1 MSAHNSTH
9 VVARAALAV
18 ACLGAVAS
26 AWATA
31 PAPGKY
37 RAQFCAVPPT
47 GQASCHPA
55 TVDLSAE
62 GMDVRTAREW
72 VQIKF
77 GEPQLEVRARQ
88 AGKPPAHFYA
98 DYRWSSDTVLRY
110 RETQPTQWE
119 VRLGAPR

>member
-1 MSAHNSTH
+1 MSALNLTI
-9 VVARAALAV
+9 VLARAALAMV
-18 ACLGAVAS
+18 CLGVTAS
-26 AWATA
+26 VWATA

-47 GQASCHPA
+47 GQAICHA
-55 TVDLSAE
+55 ASVDLSAT
-62 GMDVRTAREW
+62 GMEVRTSREW

-98 DYRWSSDTVLRY
+98 DYRWSADSVLRY
-110 RETQPTQWE
+110 NETQPTQWE